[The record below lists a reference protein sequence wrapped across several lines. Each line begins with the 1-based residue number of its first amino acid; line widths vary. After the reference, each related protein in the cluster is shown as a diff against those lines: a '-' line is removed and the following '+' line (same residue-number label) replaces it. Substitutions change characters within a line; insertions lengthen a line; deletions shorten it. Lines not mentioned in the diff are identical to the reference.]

1 MAGEAEVAL
10 GLPLVGAEDEPTDCE
25 VAGCEAEPTG
35 CTPLAEVAELD
46 ALASGPVPEEVGGRM
61 PLETDDRDE
70 VPAGP
75 EVALVGLGGRMGF
88 GEYDEDEAPDE
99 APSAA
104 DEAGEVPAGA
114 VEAGELPAGT
124 DEADEAPSAAD
135 EAGELPAAADE
146 EPAGPEVLLVGEG
159 GRIGFGEEAL
169 LGSDV
174 AVTTVVDEDV
184 RITGQTVVEMAI
196 TMVLT
201 GQSVMPAPQL

>member
-10 GLPLVGAEDEPTDCE
+10 GLPLVGAEDEATDCE

-35 CTPLAEVAELD
+35 CTPLTEVAELD

-70 VPAGP
+70 VSAGP

-99 APSAA
+99 APPAA
-104 DEAGEVPAGA
+104 DEAGEV
-114 VEAGELPAGT
+114 PAGT

-174 AVTTVVDEDV
+174 AVTTVVDEEV
-184 RITGQTVVEMAI
+184 RVTGQTVVGMAI